1 MELAKTSAPFGKVD
15 HEELALLLFSMS
27 GIKHLSVEPPPPPL
41 PQLALHNLNPSLQLS
56 VGIRSDQQEISFRMC
71 STVLK
76 ILAVLFEY
84 IDVQKFMANPF
95 RRET

>member
-27 GIKHLSVEPPPPPL
+27 GIKHLSVEPPP
-41 PQLALHNLNPSLQLS
+41 QLALHDLNPSLQLS
-56 VGIRSDQQEISFRMC
+56 VGIRSDQQETSFRMC